1 MKNLTGIAIS
11 IGVLAAAWTQV
22 SVLAGLVT
30 WVAFLAWACFFAAG
44 GGAAGF
50 QRGLAANVTG
60 LVYGWLVAAFI
71 GVATFP
77 GALAIAVG
85 VVAALM
91 CLQAGWAP
99 LSFIP
104 GAFVGAA
111 AYFGTAFSFWQTAIA
126 LVAGALLGWASAI
139 AGARM
144 QEMVT
149 GRAPATEQPGP
160 TSAQAAA

>member
-1 MKNLTGIAIS
+1 MKSYIGIAVS
-11 IGVLAAAWTQV
+11 IGVLAAVWTQV
-22 SVLAGLVT
+22 SVSLELVT
-30 WVAFLAWACFFAAG
+30 WVGFLAWACYFAAG
-44 GGAAGF
+44 GGRDGF
-50 QRGLAANVTG
+50 TRGLAANVSG

-91 CLQAGWAP
+91 CLQAGWTT

-111 AYFGTAFSFWQTAIA
+111 AYFGTTFSFWPTAIA
-126 LVAGALLGWASAI
+126 LVVGALLGWTSGVV
-139 AGARM
+139 GARL
-144 QEMVT
+144 QAAVA
-149 GRAPATEQPGP
+149 GRTRSSEPPVAPA
-160 TSAQAAA
+160 QATA